1 MARLETRDRPADG
14 ADRESEEHLDD
25 WFARRLQSQGIPSR
39 LGGTPTSRMLA
50 VGGLVLALLA
60 FLWALS
66 SVGSHSS
73 SSSSAPPTTQATTPA
88 PPANGGGG
96 AAKQKGPLTWKTV
109 TVDVLNGFGGQGA
122 AASAATQLSQKG
134 WTVGV
139 TGNAT
144 GITSTEVVYLPG
156 HRKAAR
162 IVAKRLGLGPPVAIA
177 DATGV
182 PADAT
187 KGVAIVLGPD
197 ELTNTT
203 L

>member
-1 MARLETRDRPADG
+1 
-14 ADRESEEHLDD
+14 
-25 WFARRLQSQGIPSR
+25 
-39 LGGTPTSRMLA
+39 
-50 VGGLVLALLA
+50 
-60 FLWALS
+60 
-66 SVGSHSS
+66 
-73 SSSSAPPTTQATTPA
+73 
-88 PPANGGGG
+88 
-96 AAKQKGPLTWKTV
+96 
-109 TVDVLNGFGGQGA
+109 
-122 AASAATQLSQKG
+122 
-134 WTVGV
+134 V

-144 GITSTEVVYLPG
+144 GITSTEIVYLPG

-162 IVAKRLGLGPPVAIA
+162 IVSKRLGLGPPVAIA